1 MESREIMV
9 ANTKTQKRFKI
20 MSAATT
26 LGELKHDL
34 DAQNIDYSGMSFTE
48 GIANVQLNDDSSLLP
63 TNLNYKGHITNSLVI
78 LLTNSTKN
86 IASGTMSRKE
96 AYALIKGNAE
106 LQKAILDTYGRNY
119 TQVSTDNLLQVIGAN
134 DTESQPESL
143 IDEIGNEVINAYNTR
158 TRENAPRK
166 NDKEDL
172 ISAII
177 EVITTFYAFD
187 ALDDDDLSDIVEG
200 IQNLSA

>member
-86 IASGTMSRKE
+86 IASGTLSRKE

-106 LQKAILDTYGRNY
+106 LQKTILDTYGRNY

-134 DTESQPESL
+134 NTESQPESL
-143 IDEIGNEVINAYNTR
+143 IDKIGNEVINAYNTR
-158 TRENAPRK
+158 AQENALRK
-166 NDKEDL
+166 KDKENL

-187 ALDDDDLSDIVEG
+187 ALDDDDLSDIVKG